1 MKEKQKHYTRT
12 MCKVEF
18 VLSLYGKTVGVPQ
31 RLLENHI
38 LFGEIG
44 AAAGRGAILQHPHGV
59 KCLRNGH
66 NRNTQSEGRVQGNF
80 VHLQEYK

>member
-1 MKEKQKHYTRT
+1 MF
-12 MCKVEF
+12 KVEF
-18 VLSLYGKTVGVPQ
+18 VLLCEDSLCAAVS
-31 RLLENHI
+31 LENQF
-38 LFGEIG
+38 LFREIG
-44 AAAGRGAILQHPHGV
+44 AAALRDAILKHPPGV